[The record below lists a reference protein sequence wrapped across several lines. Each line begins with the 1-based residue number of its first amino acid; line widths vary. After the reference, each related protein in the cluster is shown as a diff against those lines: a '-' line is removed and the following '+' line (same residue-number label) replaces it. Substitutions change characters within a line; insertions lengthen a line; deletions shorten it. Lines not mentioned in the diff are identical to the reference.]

1 MKKTVYAFACGILFS
16 LLLAP
21 VTLRAQSELYDEGSV
36 WELTFV
42 KIKANM
48 GEDYLKGLSKTWK
61 SSMDMMVQEK
71 LIKSY
76 KMLMGSASNKADF
89 DLLLMI
95 ETDNYAAFDPD
106 PVRDKKIAELEKKIM
121 DGMGDE
127 YKKTIVNYE
136 TLREITGNK
145 VMREI
150 FMK

>member
-1 MKKTVYAFACGILFS
+1 MKKTIYAITAGILFS

-21 VTLRAQSELYDEGSV
+21 VALRAQSELYDQGTV
-36 WELTFV
+36 WDMTFV

-48 GEDYLKGLSKTWK
+48 GEDYLKGLTKTWK
-61 SSMDMMVQEK
+61 ASMDLLVKEK

-76 KMLMGSASNKADF
+76 KVLMGSASNRADF

-95 ETDNYAAFDPD
+95 ESENMASFDPD
-106 PVRDKKIAELEKKIM
+106 PVRDKKMAELDKKIM
-121 DGMGDE
+121 DSMGDE

-145 VMREI
+145 IMREI
-150 FMK
+150 FLK